1 MPGIFHSSHQPAA
14 RAHLARRDRKE
25 GSGLIGVYSGEALEV
40 DVKTLAFTLDK
51 ARRATK
57 GFKMSEKILLKF

>member
-1 MPGIFHSSHQPAA
+1 M
-14 RAHLARRDRKE
+14 
-25 GSGLIGVYSGEALEV
+25 IGVYSGEALEV